1 MSKVANSAY
10 LIAANAAATAIQFV
24 SVPLLL
30 RWIGKPAYGVY
41 LYVAVV
47 AVYVGVATPG
57 LYNAAQKLLTE
68 RFAAGDEEGA
78 WRIQQTQLAMALA
91 FAALSAVAF
100 FALGLILRLDGVDRR
115 TLVWMF
121 AIYACTYALALVNGA
136 LVAVLSAREMFRSV
150 AVRQSM
156 EPLAGAIVAVTL
168 AAIVRTPIA
177 VVAGGLIGSLTG
189 FALNAL
195 TLRRSFPGFRLRPK
209 FDRAA
214 AREIWAISVRG
225 WPQAVVLAVSGSADR
240 MLLPAAGLGSAA
252 IADYTIP
259 YRLPETLNRLLSP
272 ALATVVPELTRQNAT
287 DPRGFA
293 EKLHRY
299 GLQSMLL
306 ASALI
311 LVPSGFGGPFLAL
324 WLGDQAPREGAAI
337 VLAIGFYFAL
347 NYYYNLMAKAF
358 VAQGRMH
365 LVVPF
370 SLFNAVATLALTVPV
385 ARAHGIQ
392 GVAWMNA
399 AINLAQF
406 GVFLVYVRRTVAP
419 GFPLAQHL
427 RRCLPLLAGGAALA
441 VGAHVWCRTPW
452 AARHPVAA
460 LGLGAALSLAFLAS
474 GIALRLADKPEWR
487 RSRP

>member
-1 MSKVANSAY
+1 LSKVANSAY

-78 WRIQQTQLAMALA
+78 WRVQQTQLAMALA
-91 FAALSAVAF
+91 FAAVSALAF
-100 FALGLILRLDGVDRR
+100 LALGLVLRLDGVDRP

-121 AIYACTYALALVNGA
+121 ALYACAYALALVNGA

-150 AVRQSM
+150 AIRQSL
-156 EPLAGAIVAVTL
+156 EPLAGAAVAL
-168 AAIVRTPIA
+168 ALAYFVRTPIA
-177 VVAGGLIGSLTG
+177 VVAGGLIGSMTG

-195 TLRRSFPGFRLRPK
+195 TLRRSFPRFRLRPR
-209 FDRAA
+209 FDRSAA
-214 AREIWAISVRG
+214 SEIWAISLRG
-225 WPQAVVLAVSGSADR
+225 WPQAIVLAVAGSADR
-240 MLLPAAGLGSAA
+240 MLLPAAGLGSAS

-272 ALATVVPELTRQNAT
+272 ALATVVPELTRQNAAG
-287 DPRGFA
+287 PRGFA

-311 LVPSGFGGPFLAL
+311 LVPSGFGGPFLRL

-347 NYYYNLMAKAF
+347 NYYYNLMVKAF

-365 LVVPF
+365 LAVPF

-385 ARAHGIQ
+385 ARAYGIQ

-406 GVFLVYVRRTVAP
+406 GAFLVYLRRTVAP
-419 GFPLAQHL
+419 GFPLAEHL
-427 RRCLPLLAGGAALA
+427 RRCLPLLLAGAGLAWGAHLWCSTPWAGRHPLAALA
-441 VGAHVWCRTPW
+441 VGA
-452 AARHPVAA
+452 
-460 LGLGAALSLAFLAS
+460 GLSLAFLAS